1 MLGRYGSV
9 KILSRVSVLH
19 ITEDNLQFVVQNSS
33 NFPRS
38 KDRLECFLSGEFKCV
53 SCNLP
58 ADFFAIEEINSKSF
72 NGLTIN
78 MYGVNNNKEILFT
91 KDHIIPKS
99 LGGADC
105 QENYQTM
112 CWNCNQQKGNSMP

>member
-1 MLGRYGSV
+1 MLGNYGSV
-9 KILSRVSVLH
+9 KILSRVKVLLL
-19 ITEDNLQFVVQNSS
+19 TEDAVQFVEENTSKY
-33 NFPRS
+33 PRS
-38 KDRLECFLSGEFKCV
+38 KDRLECFLLGNFKCV

-58 ADFFAIEEINSKSF
+58 ANFFAIEEIASKSF

-99 LGGADC
+99 LGGADS